1 MNMLAIIYGFD
12 LIFQKAKVT
21 FNKMVHQK
29 RNNVL
34 EWFIVLK
41 YREYILIEYM
51 LNYRAD
57 WLKFFNSQS
66 EASF

>member
-1 MNMLAIIYGFD
+1 MLAIIYGFD

-34 EWFIVLK
+34 EWFIVSFHMVVLLQMLAP
-41 YREYILIEYM
+41 ETSAFWLVEIL
-51 LNYRAD
+51 
-57 WLKFFNSQS
+57 
-66 EASF
+66 